1 MNIKISPKE
10 LAEKLTMAGL
20 EVVSL
25 EEAGRDF
32 VFEIEIT
39 SNRPDWLSILGVAR
53 EIGAVTGEKLKIPA
67 FKEPKIKAEELKPVK
82 ISILNKKDCS
92 FYSARVICEV
102 RVGPSPLWLK
112 ERLELLGCRSV
123 NNIVDITNYIL
134 FELGHPL
141 HAFDLDLLAGKE
153 IVVRRA
159 KAGEKMVTL
168 DNQPR
173 LLGNDILIIADKD
186 KPQAIAGIIGG
197 KDAEVTAKT
206 RNILLES
213 AVFNPVLIR
222 RARQKLGMQTE
233 SAYRFERGVNL
244 ETAKVASLAAQEL
257 ICKLAFGKPC
267 GYKSSTLPKSSGA
280 LINLEPEYVNRILGT
295 NIPALKIKK
304 ILSGLGFDSKIR
316 SKNRLVVKVP
326 GFRQDVSLPIDLVE
340 EVARIYGYTEIAQT
354 LPAIKLNASIGGKKD
369 IVSYIKNVLI
379 GLGLHEA
386 ITYSLVDRD
395 LLAKSGIKQGVQPVE
410 ILNPLSKEQEVL
422 RPTLLPSLIR
432 CLTYN
437 LDQQQEYVNI
447 FEIADVFS
455 GGADVA
461 QHPALSDRPVR
472 ASAQGRLHESLSLSI
487 ALCGRR
493 SFLTGQGL
501 IKDEV
506 TVLHLKGI
514 LESLFNKLGI
524 KDYDFRDQGDRGIG
538 IFVSQQEAGIMLN
551 LNKKVLDAFDI
562 KNKQVILA
570 EIDLEK
576 IYSFIS
582 LGRQFSDLPRYP
594 AITRDISFVVK
605 AGISI
610 KDLLAAITAKGQPLL
625 RLVEVVDYYQGKQ
638 IPEGCKGLT
647 VSCVYRADDRTLTEE
662 EISLLHNSIC
672 SLLEERF
679 SIKLR

>member
-25 EEAGRDF
+25 EQAGRDF

-39 SNRPDWLSILGVAR
+39 SNRPDWLSVLGVAR
-53 EIGAVTGEKLKIPA
+53 EIGAVTGEKLKIPT

-82 ISILNKKDCS
+82 ISILDKKDCL
-92 FYSARVICEV
+92 FYSARIICEV

-186 KPQAIAGIIGG
+186 KPQAIAGIMGG

-213 AVFNPVLIR
+213 AVFNPVLVR
-222 RARQKLGMQTE
+222 RARQKLGLQSE

-244 ETAKVASLAAQEL
+244 ETAKIASLAAQEL
-257 ICKLAFGKPC
+257 ICKLASGKPC
-267 GYKSSTLPKSSGA
+267 GYKSSASPKPSGA
-280 LINLEPEYVNRILGT
+280 LINLEPEYVNRILGA

-304 ILSGLGFDSKIR
+304 ILNGLGFDSKIR
-316 SKNRLVVKVP
+316 LKNRLVVKVP
-326 GFRQDVSLPIDLVE
+326 GFRQDVNLPIDLVE

-354 LPAIKLNASIGGKKD
+354 LPAIKPNVNIGGKRD
-369 IVSYIKNVLI
+369 IASYIKNVLI

-455 GGADVA
+455 YGVN
-461 QHPALSDRPVR
+461 
-472 ASAQGRLHESLSLSI
+472 SAQGRVQESLSLGI
-487 ALCGRR
+487 ALCGMR
-493 SFLTGQGL
+493 SFLTRQGL

-524 KDYDFRDQGDRGIG
+524 KDYDFRDRGDRGIG
-538 IFVSQQEAGIMLN
+538 IFVSQQETGIMLN
-551 LNKKVLDAFDI
+551 LNKKVLDVFDI

-576 IYSFIS
+576 IYSFIN
-582 LGRQFSDLPRYP
+582 LGKQFLDLPRYP

-605 AGISI
+605 GGISI
-610 KDLLAAITAKGQPLL
+610 KDLLAAITAKGLPLL

-638 IPEGCKGLT
+638 IPEGCKGFT